1 MVKKINKDANAIQ
14 AFLEKGYNQAW
25 IARKLGISKQKVNYW
40 SKTAIK
46 TVQNRRSKLSD
57 EYKKKIIEL
66 AEDKLTSDMGS
77 RKIDSKGELKKEK
90 KDNIDEIKRKIDEI
104 GKMNMIEYLK
114 YLNEKRREKESN
126 QNEIIDDMESDLNSE
141 ESTIEDLIAK
151 ILKIKEISED
161 KNNDIS
167 YKLNFDLKI

>member
-1 MVKKINKDANAIQ
+1 M
-14 AFLEKGYNQAW
+14 
-25 IARKLGISKQKVNYW
+25 
-40 SKTAIK
+40 
-46 TVQNRRSKLSD
+46 
-57 EYKKKIIEL
+57 
-66 AEDKLTSDMGS
+66 
-77 RKIDSKGELKKEK
+77 KKEK

-126 QNEIIDDMESDLNSE
+126 QNEIIGDMESDLNSE
-141 ESTIEDLIAK
+141 ESTIDDLIAK